1 MPCLLGSTIDQT
13 KNHGAASE
21 SRNEHYAAQPFYFDE
36 IGNLSA
42 NNNILNCK
50 ERFNINVRA

>member
-1 MPCLLGSTIDQT
+1 MDQT
-13 KNHGAASE
+13 ENYGAASE

-50 ERFNINVRA
+50 ERFNISVRA